1 MPSTALSGGQ
11 QQMAAIGRALM
22 SNPKLLLCDEVS
34 LGLAPI
40 VVREIY
46 ARLPSL
52 IAEGLSLIIV
62 EQDIVQALKAANH
75 VYCLQEGR
83 IALAGAAAT
92 LTRETISA
100 AYFGA

>member
-1 MPSTALSGGQ
+1 
-11 QQMAAIGRALM
+11 
-22 SNPKLLLCDEVS
+22 VS

-52 IAEGLSLIIV
+52 MAEGLSLIIV
-62 EQDIVQALKAANH
+62 EQDVVQALKAASH

-83 IALAGAAAT
+83 VALEGVASG
-92 LTRETISA
+92 LTREAISA
-100 AYFGA
+100 AYFGV